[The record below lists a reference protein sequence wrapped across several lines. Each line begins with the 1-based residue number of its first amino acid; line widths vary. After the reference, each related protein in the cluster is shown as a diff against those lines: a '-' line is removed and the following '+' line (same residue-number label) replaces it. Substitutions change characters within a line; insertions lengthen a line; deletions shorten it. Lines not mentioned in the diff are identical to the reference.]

1 MFLVRRRMAGLQLQ
15 EGQSVQG
22 LRWQV
27 IFPFLFSW
35 LCHSVSGQIHYS
47 INEELRK
54 GSIVGNLAK
63 DLEINVKDLSRRKLH
78 IVTGVAEKYFNINMD
93 NGNLYI
99 ADRIDRETLC
109 EAAADCVLTFDAVVE
124 NPLNVFIIKINIQDI
139 NDNPPTFIVDIIR
152 IEMSESTSPGR
163 RFLLHNAEDLDVGVN
178 SLISYS
184 LSENQYFALGEKVST
199 DGSVFP
205 ELILEKPLDRETQ
218 NKHELILT
226 ASDGGNPVQTG
237 TVLINIIITDFN
249 DNSPVFTQD
258 VYKVSVRES
267 IPVNSTILQVSASDE
282 DEGVNAQIT
291 YSFRTKAQN
300 VLQTFIINSKNG
312 EIKTKGQLDYEGSKL
327 YEILVQAED
336 GGGLAAGAKVLI
348 EITDENDNAP
358 EISITSSS
366 DLIPEDSSPGSVV
379 ALIKVHDRDSGENGE
394 VQCIIIG
401 DFPFELMSSTSNFY
415 KIVTKNSL
423 DREKISSYNITIQAS
438 DKGSPEKTSKKVIRL
453 DISDVNDN
461 APVFEKFFYT
471 AFIPENNSP
480 GASIFSVQ
488 ARDLDTD
495 DNAKITY
502 SIMVKG
508 KKEDPLSSSI
518 SMNPVTGVIYAQ
530 RSFDYEKSREFII
543 EIIAKDNGS
552 PSLNSSTT
560 LRICI
565 VDQNDNSPVIL
576 YPSPEVDSST
586 FEMVPWASE
595 QGSLVSKVV
604 AVDADSVHNA
614 WLSYFL
620 LSLEP
625 SLFTI
630 DQHTGEIRTSRGF
643 HEKDIMKHGIVVLV
657 KDNGIPSRSASV
669 TLTMVIADHFHQV
682 LPELSS
688 QSNKEESQS
697 NLQFYLVIALALIS
711 FFFMLTVII
720 AVVSKYKES
729 KSSTSF
735 GSLSTSLYP
744 QFDPRFISQFN
755 PGTLPLPYSYDVCVT
770 LDPSEQEYAF
780 LKPQHNVPVDSLI
793 DADDSAIGSESLNNT
808 STVETQQGQPNTDW
822 RFTQAQR
829 PGPSGAQ
836 QPPEEAGVWPNNQ
849 FETERLQAMI
859 LASANEAAEGGAAVA
874 GGTGTMGLSARYGPQ
889 FTLQHVPDYRQNIYI
904 PGTTSTLTNA
914 AGKRDGKAGAPSGNK
929 KKSGKKEKK

>member
-1 MFLVRRRMAGLQLQ
+1 
-15 EGQSVQG
+15 
-22 LRWQV
+22 
-27 IFPFLFSW
+27 
-35 LCHSVSGQIHYS
+35 
-47 INEELRK
+47 
-54 GSIVGNLAK
+54 
-63 DLEINVKDLSRRKLH
+63 
-78 IVTGVAEKYFNINMD
+78 
-93 NGNLYI
+93 
-99 ADRIDRETLC
+99 
-109 EAAADCVLTFDAVVE
+109 
-124 NPLNVFIIKINIQDI
+124 
-139 NDNPPTFIVDIIR
+139 
-152 IEMSESTSPGR
+152 MSESTSPGR
-163 RFLLHNAEDLDVGVN
+163 RFFLHNAEDLDVGVN

-237 TVLINIIITDFN
+237 TALINIIINDIN

-258 VYKVSVRES
+258 VYKVSVREN
-267 IPVNSTILQVSASDE
+267 IPVNSTILQVSA
-282 DEGVNAQIT
+282 I
-291 YSFRTKAQN
+291 
-300 VLQTFIINSKNG
+300 
-312 EIKTKGQLDYEGSKL
+312 
-327 YEILVQAED
+327 QAED
-336 GGGLAAGAKVLI
+336 GGGLAAKAKVLI

-366 DLIPEDSSPGSVV
+366 DLIPEDSAPGTMV
-379 ALIKVHDRDSGENGE
+379 ALIKVWDRDSGENGE
-394 VQCIIIG
+394 VQCIILG
-401 DFPFELMSSTSNFY
+401 NLPFELISASNFY
-415 KIVTKNSL
+415 KIVTQSNL

-438 DKGSPEKTSKKVIRL
+438 DKGSPELVSRKVIKL
-453 DISDVNDN
+453 EVSDVNDN
-461 APVFEKFFYT
+461 APVFEKLGYAVFVY
-471 AFIPENNSP
+471 EHNLP
-480 GASIFSVQ
+480 GASIFIIQ
-488 ARDLDTD
+488 ARDLDSE

-502 SIMVKG
+502 SVMTG
-508 KKEDPLSSSI
+508 SDEDLLSSFI

-530 RSFDYEKSREFII
+530 RSFDFEMNREFNIQ
-543 EIIAKDNGS
+543 IIARDNGS

-586 FEMVPWASE
+586 FEMVPWTSE

-604 AVDADSVHNA
+604 AVDADSGHNA

-620 LSLEP
+620 QSLEP

-643 HEKDIMKHGIVVLV
+643 HEKDIMKHGIVVL
-657 KDNGIPSRSASV
+657 
-669 TLTMVIADHFHQV
+669 V

-729 KSSTSF
+729 KSSSF

-744 QFDPRFISQFN
+744 QIDPRFLSQFN

-770 LDPSEQEYAF
+770 LDPSEQEFAF
-780 LKPQHNVPVDSLI
+780 LQPQHNVPVDSLI
-793 DADDSAIGSESLNNT
+793 DAEDCGIVNDTLKNSAPAKNL
-808 STVETQQGQPNTDW
+808 
-822 RFTQAQR
+822 
-829 PGPSGAQ
+829 
-836 QPPEEAGVWPNNQ
+836 
-849 FETERLQAMI
+849 
-859 LASANEAAEGGAAVA
+859 
-874 GGTGTMGLSARYGPQ
+874 
-889 FTLQHVPDYRQNIYI
+889 TLQKIKHVNP
-904 PGTTSTLTNA
+904 
-914 AGKRDGKAGAPSGNK
+914 
-929 KKSGKKEKK
+929 EM

>member
-1 MFLVRRRMAGLQLQ
+1 MAGLRLQ

-63 DLEINVKDLSRRKLH
+63 DLELDVKDLSRRKLR
-78 IVTGVAEKYFNINMD
+78 IVSDLYEQFIRINLE

-109 EAAADCVLTFDAVVE
+109 RAAADCVLTFDAVVE
-124 NPLNVFIIKINIQDI
+124 NPLNIVSVSIDIQDI
-139 NDNPPTFIVDIIR
+139 NDNPPTFILDSVK
-152 IEMSESTSPGR
+152 IEISEYTSPGR
-163 RFLLHNAEDLDVGVN
+163 RFSLHNAEDLDVGVN
-178 SLISYS
+178 SLISYR

-205 ELILEKPLDRETQ
+205 ELILEKPLDRETK

-237 TVLINIIITDFN
+237 TALINIIINDIN
-249 DNSPVFTQD
+249 DNLPTFTQD
-258 VYKVSVRES
+258 VYKVSVREN

-291 YSFRTKAQN
+291 YSFRTTAN
-300 VLQTFIINSKNG
+300 DILQTFTLNHKTG
-312 EIKTKGQLDYEGSKL
+312 EITTKRQLN
-327 YEILVQAED
+327 YEISRFYEISVQAED
-336 GGGLAAGAKVLI
+336 GGGLAAKAKVLI

-366 DLIPEDSSPGSVV
+366 DVIPEDAAPGTMV
-379 ALIKVHDRDSGENGE
+379 ALIKVWDRDSGENGE
-394 VQCIIIG
+394 VQCIIQG
-401 DFPFELMSSTSNFY
+401 DLPFELISASNFY
-415 KIVTKNSL
+415 KIVTKSNL

-438 DKGSPEKTSKKVIRL
+438 DKGSPELVSRKVIKL
-453 DISDVNDN
+453 EVSDVNDN
-461 APVFEKFFYT
+461 APVFEKLGYAVFVY
-471 AFIPENNSP
+471 ENNLP
-480 GASIFSVQ
+480 GASIFIIQ
-488 ARDLDTD
+488 ARDLDSE

-502 SIMVKG
+502 SVMTG
-508 KKEDPLSSSI
+508 SYEDLLSSFI

-530 RSFDYEKSREFII
+530 RSFDFEMNREFNIQ
-543 EIIAKDNGS
+543 IIARDNGS

-586 FEMVPWASE
+586 FEMVPWTSE

-604 AVDADSVHNA
+604 AVDADSGHNA

-620 LSLEP
+620 HSSEP

-729 KSSTSF
+729 QSSSF
-735 GSLSTSLYP
+735 GSLSTNLYP
-744 QFDPRFISQFN
+744 QIDPRFLSQFN
-755 PGTLPLPYSYDVCVT
+755 TGTLPLPYSYDVCVT
-770 LDPSEQEYAF
+770 LDPSEQEFAF

-793 DADDSAIGSESLNNT
+793 DAEDCGIVNETLENSAPAENLT
-808 STVETQQGQPNTDW
+808 LQQGQPNTDW